1 MADEEEKRP
10 LRHLKFK
17 EFTVLD
23 SDLSADEIRRL
34 YAEKMT
40 ELRNNAGSNS
50 QKLEDLKKDR
60 AEEKKDLS
68 EQKADLGKDPQ
79 TFYTKMQQ
87 RYERAVAEL
96 DAEYPDKND
105 AEYSRRLTQVKER
118 FAAVLD
124 KKLLDTN
131 QGAYVNKVMDTIER
145 SEEKIDKELKTAE
158 TKTNAE
164 NNKLAASAKM
174 LKDQQKLLEANPDL
188 YAKLYNVKQR
198 SGTRDEA
205 KNDPQTM
212 IMPNQKG
219 QPCLAVVLQDARFPA
234 GFIISDGKINFTQ
247 DHIDQMTVDKMRE
260 IVDYLE
266 RRGIKDIELPGGI
279 DEKLAAMYNEAE
291 QANKAAEEAARANE
305 QEDPAAENAPIR
317 PLPENNH
324 EEIPSAGAA
333 NHDLSNENT
342 NLGNETVVAA
352 QTVDYGKAV
361 KSIDDWVFG
370 AGGLDKQRGW
380 TGFKSYKG
388 SSLGDFGRALFGGNM
403 KGWDCWAIYDQGNF
417 NNPEL
422 DGKIDKEGYMKVKYA
437 LKIYSRV
444 TKDKNGN
451 ERLDI
456 RYAMP
461 NNKKITDDYADGL
474 VGILKKAGNTHINF
488 PNGLPESDLGTFR
501 LSCAK
506 QGIVP
511 MMKNLDANKV
521 KKMLEAAES
530 KLKPKELIEYKLKL
544 AEWMEKC
551 ALEDCAKNGQDMEEH
566 HNNAIISSLR
576 AEYEYA
582 PFHDMYEKRGGMRGI
597 LENVVRENGENH
609 KDGIVKIYAAS
620 SAVKDIF
627 DVYKD
632 NPNAPLGAVMTAL
645 AQKTGVRD
653 MEQFKNDFMRHM
665 AADEKLRGKALN
677 LDKPLRDMSPREVGA
692 LMKAM
697 LPHEEKI
704 AQSKLEAKFKKSI
717 DDYNSDVIGDKE
729 STIISDFKRKSRE
742 NISNIDKE
750 LKDDLGVKG
759 IFTPSQGDPDYDFTE
774 LRQKYPKKEKKG
786 RQQDPRLYDDDYERN
801 ER

>member
-1 MADEEEKRP
+1 MADEEERRP
-10 LRHLKFK
+10 LRHLKFR
-17 EFTVLD
+17 EFENV
-23 SDLSADEIRRL
+23 SGDLTADEIRRL
-34 YAEKMT
+34 YANKMT
-40 ELRNNAGSNS
+40 ELRDNARGNS
-50 QKLEDLKKDR
+50 QALENLKKDKE
-60 AEEKKDLS
+60 EEKKELD
-68 EQKADLGKDPQ
+68 EQKSDLGKDPR
-79 TFYTKMQQ
+79 TFYVKMKE
-87 RYERAVAEL
+87 RYDSEMSALA
-96 DAEYPDKND
+96 AEYPDQSD
-105 AEYSRRLTQVKER
+105 PEYSRRADLIKAR
-118 FAAVLD
+118 FAHVLD
-124 KKLLDTN
+124 KELLDTN
-131 QGAYVNKVMDTIER
+131 QNAYVNKVMDAVER
-145 SEEKIDKELKTAE
+145 SEAKISNDLRVAE

-174 LKDQQKLLEANPDL
+174 LNDQQKLLEANPDL
-188 YAKLYNVKQR
+188 YAKLYNIKQR
-198 SGTRDEA
+198 SATHDDPR
-205 KNDPQTM
+205 KDPQTM
-212 IMPNQKG
+212 IAADKKG
-219 QPCLAVVLQDARFPA
+219 QPCLAVIMADARFPA
-234 GFIISDGKINFTQ
+234 GFIVSDGKINFSQ
-247 DHIDQMTVDKMRE
+247 DNIDKMTVEMMRQ
-260 IVDYLE
+260 IIDYLD
-266 RRGIKDIELPGGI
+266 RRGIHGIELPDGI
-279 DEKLAAMYNEAE
+279 DEKLAAAYNEADG
-291 QANKAAEEAARANE
+291 ANRETENAARINE
-305 QEDPAAENAPIR
+305 QETPEAEEAPIR
-317 PLPENNH
+317 PLPENDGR
-324 EEIPSAGAA
+324 EEIPASGYTNQDARDFA
-333 NHDLSNENT
+333 NEFG
-342 NLGNETVVAA
+342 GNETVMAA
-352 QTVDYGKAV
+352 QTVDYGKLV
-361 KSIDDWVFG
+361 SNIDDWVFG
-370 AGGLDKQRGW
+370 VGGMNKQKNW
-380 TGFKSYKG
+380 TGFKSYKFKG
-388 SSLGDFGRALFGGNM
+388 
-403 KGWDCWAIYDQGNF
+403 GWDCWAVYDQGDFKND
-417 NNPEL
+417 EL
-422 DGKIDKEGYMKVKYA
+422 DGKVDKDGYMKVKYA
-437 LKIYSRV
+437 FKIYSRV
-444 TKDKNGN
+444 KKDDKGN
-451 ERLDI
+451 DRLEI

-461 NNKKITDDYADGL
+461 GGKKITDGYAKG
-474 VGILKKAGNTHINF
+474 VMRMLKKCGMTHVNF
-488 PNGLPESDLGTFR
+488 PDGLPEEDEGTFR
-501 LSCAK
+501 IAAASNGL
-506 QGIVP
+506 VP
-511 MMKNLDANKV
+511 LFKNLSESKV
-521 KKMLEAAES
+521 KKMLEVAES

-786 RQQDPRLYDDDYERN
+786 RRQDPRLYDDDNERN